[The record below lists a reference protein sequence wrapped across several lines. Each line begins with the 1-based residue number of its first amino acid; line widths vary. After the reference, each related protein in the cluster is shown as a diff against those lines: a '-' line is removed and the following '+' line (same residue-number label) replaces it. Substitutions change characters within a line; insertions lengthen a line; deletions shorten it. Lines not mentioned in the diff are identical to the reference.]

1 MEQGILKMKENE
13 MGERLFKVLEKI
25 IIIFLFALVILIIKD
40 YIILPSIKQSIDN
53 QKFNGIITF
62 KNPLSINDEY
72 YEMTATAYTRHPD
85 CISPELDDGRTA
97 TNTKVQEGIVAINVN
112 LINGKWVVD
121 SVLKLG
127 QDIYITTMNNEPIGY
142 FRVEDTGPFKV
153 GDVRGANLKDLEWDK
168 RNCDIYVANINLA
181 RNMGCQPIKVY
192 PLN

>member
-40 YIILPSIKQSIDN
+40 YIILPSIEQSIDN

-62 KNPLSINDEY
+62 KNPLSINDGY

-85 CISPELDDGRTA
+85 CISPELDDGYTA
-97 TNTKVQEGIVAINVN
+97 TGTKVREGIVAINVN
-112 LINGKWVVD
+112 LVNEKWIVD
-121 SVLKLG
+121 SVLKLR
-127 QDIYITTMNNEPIGY
+127 QRIYITTDADEPIGY
-142 FRVEDTGPFKV
+142 FTVEDTGVFKV
-153 GDVRGANLKDLEWDK
+153 GDVKGATKKDLQWDK
-168 RNCDIYVANINLA
+168 LNCDIYVTNIETA